1 MSQKFAA
8 HAARRVLRLFAIA
21 TSAIAASAVSAPAP
35 VRAAEPNVVVTI
47 KPVHSLVTAIMAGAG
62 TPHLLVDGAASPHTF
77 TLKPSNAK
85 AIQQA
90 DIFIRVSESLEPF
103 TRRVVEALPSKV
115 KLMSLTEAKGVT
127 LLAQRTGA
135 TFEAHAHGGE
145 HDHDAH
151 DHDDHDHDAARQKEA
166 GHDEAGHEGGGHGV
180 QDGHIWLDPKNA
192 QAIVAAVAAELAATY
207 PQSAELFAKNAAE
220 VTAKIDAL
228 SSDLQA
234 QLAPVRGKPFIV
246 FHDATQYFESRFEIP
261 AAGSVTVTPD
271 AQPSAKRLTEVR
283 KKIASLSAACVFA
296 EPGFQPKLV
305 AAVTDGTSARPGTL
319 DPEGATLTAGP
330 ELYFDLMRNLA
341 KNISTCLAPGT

>member
-1 MSQKFAA
+1 MFEKFAA
-8 HAARRVLRLFAIA
+8 HAAHRVLRFFAIA
-21 TSAIAASAVSAPAP
+21 TSAIAASAMSAPAP
-35 VRAAEPNVVVTI
+35 VHAAEPNVVVTI

-90 DIFIRVSESLEPF
+90 DVFIRISESLEPF

-115 KLMSLTEAKGVT
+115 KLMSLAEAKGVT
-127 LLAQRTGA
+127 LLPQRTGA
-135 TFEAHAHGGE
+135 TFEAHAHSGE

-151 DHDDHDHDAARQKEA
+151 DHDDHDHDAA
-166 GHDEAGHEGGGHGV
+166 GHEGGGHGV
-180 QDGHIWLDPKNA
+180 QDGHIWLDLKNA
-192 QAIVAAVAAELAATY
+192 QAIVAAVAAELSATY
-207 PQSAELFAKNAAE
+207 PQNAELFAKNAAE

-234 QLAPVRGKPFIV
+234 QLSPVRGKPFIV

-305 AAVTDGTSARPGTL
+305 AAVTDGTTARSGTL

-341 KNISTCLAPGT
+341 RNISNCLTPAT

>member
-1 MSQKFAA
+1 MIRNVAVDVMRSG
-8 HAARRVLRLFAIA
+8 LRLCIGTVAAIM
-21 TSAIAASAVSAPAP
+21 ASASVP
-35 VRAAEPNVVVTI
+35 VHAAEPNVVVTI

-127 LLAQRTGA
+127 LLSQRTGA

-151 DHDDHDHDAARQKEA
+151 DHDDHAHEA
-166 GHDEAGHEGGGHGV
+166 SGHESGGHTV

-192 QAIVAAVAAELAATY
+192 QAIVTAVAAELSATY

-246 FHDATQYFESRFEIP
+246 FHDATQYFEQRFEIP

-305 AAVTDGTSARPGTL
+305 AAVTDGTTARSGTL
-319 DPEGATLTAGP
+319 DAEGATLTAGSD
-330 ELYFDLMRNLA
+330 LYFDLMRNLA
-341 KNISTCLAPGT
+341 KNISACLTPAT